1 MFSARKNYPM
11 KIVFKVS
18 AVNTRVNSKDNTEFV
33 SISLFKEVKKELNG
47 CVSVGRKYAEHAC
60 PSSTLKVG
68 DVFTFDSE
76 VYDMRERSYTNA
88 DGEPRTA
95 NVIYLRADA

>member
-1 MFSARKNYPM
+1 M

-18 AVNTRVNSKDNTEFV
+18 AVNTRINSKDNTEFV

-60 PSSTLKVG
+60 PSSTLQVG
-68 DVFTFDSE
+68 DTFTFDSDLYSMKE
-76 VYDMRERSYTNA
+76 REYINEK
-88 DGEPRTA
+88 GEPRTS